1 MNFNKYPDGLLPAV
15 VQDNATGKVLMLGF
29 MNQAALAKTME
40 EKRVCFYSRNKQRL
54 WVKGE
59 TSGHY
64 LDVVSILQDCDEDTL
79 LLKVRPAGPVC
90 HLGTDTCFGEENVS
104 ADFLGE
110 LETIIM
116 QRKNE
121 PDGNS
126 YTSSLFQ
133 KGINKIAQK
142 VGEEAT
148 ELIIEA
154 KDNDRSLFLNEAA
167 DLLFHYL
174 VLLAAKDSS
183 LDNVLA
189 ILRHRHQVT
198 SKGG

>member
-1 MNFNKYPDGLLPAV
+1 MNFNKYADGLLPAV

-29 MNQAALAKTME
+29 MNQAALTKTME
-40 EKRVCFYSRNKQRL
+40 EKRVCFYSRSKQRL

-104 ADFLGE
+104 ADFLRQ
-110 LETIIM
+110 LETIIK

-121 PDGNS
+121 PAADS

-148 ELIIEA
+148 ELIIES

-198 SKGG
+198 SSGG